1 MMARALGIGGLIPF
15 YALALLSW
23 NDRLYAWA
31 LDSVTG
37 YAAVILAFLGAVH
50 WGRALAD
57 LDQRNHIGTLLFGI
71 MPAMIGWLA
80 VMLPVEFGLP
90 MLIAGLVFVWGSE
103 QMVFFEVLPIWY
115 RHLRHLLTAAAVLA
129 LVIAWAAAMMSMF

>member
-1 MMARALGIGGLIPF
+1 MMARGLGIGGLLPF
-15 YALALLSW
+15 YALALLTW
-23 NDRLYAWA
+23 HDGLRTWA

-71 MPAMIGWLA
+71 MPAMIGWL
-80 VMLPVEFGLP
+80 
-90 MLIAGLVFVWGSE
+90 
-103 QMVFFEVLPIWY
+103 
-115 RHLRHLLTAAAVLA
+115 
-129 LVIAWAAAMMSMF
+129 